1 MMKPFARPCLTL
13 VAALVTVACGVPESQ
28 STRAASDAG
37 SAPSGGGETLE
48 HQFTIVTSLG
58 TLKVELDAVNAPL
71 SVANFEQYADDG
83 FYDGS
88 DGNGATVFHRVIS
101 GFMIQGGGI
110 SESGSDKRTRAPIAI
125 ESDNGLSNARGTLA
139 MARTND
145 PNSATSQFFINHIDN
160 APLDY
165 VSPANPGYTVF
176 GEVIEG
182 LEVLDAIAA
191 VETDGRDRPLTPVVI
206 ESVTRTEP

>member
-1 MMKPFARPCLTL
+1 MKIFARPWLAL
-13 VAALVTVACGVPESQ
+13 VATLVTVACGAPESQ
-28 STRAASDAG
+28 GTRTVADAG
-37 SAPSGGGETLE
+37 SEPSGGGETLE
-48 HQFTIVTSLG
+48 HQFTIVTTLG
-58 TLKVELDAVNAPL
+58 TLKVQLDAVNAPL
-71 SVANFEQYADDG
+71 TVANFEQYADDG

-88 DGNGATVFHRVIS
+88 DGDGATVFHRVIS

-110 SESGSDKRTRAPIAI
+110 SESGGDKRTRAPIAI
-125 ESDNGLSNARGTLA
+125 ESDNGLSNTRGTLA

-145 PNSATSQFFINHIDN
+145 PNSATSQFFINHVDN
-160 APLDY
+160 DPLDY
-165 VSPANPGYTVF
+165 VSQGNPGYTVF

-206 ESVTRTEP
+206 ESVTRSEP

>member
-1 MMKPFARPCLTL
+1 MNRLAHPCVALFAVLSLT
-13 VAALVTVACGVPESQ
+13 ACGAPESQ
-28 STRAASDAG
+28 GTRTAADAG
-37 SAPSGGGETLE
+37 SEASGGGETLE

-58 TLKVELDAVNAPL
+58 TLKVQLDAVNAPL
-71 SVANFEQYADDG
+71 TVANFEQYADDG

-88 DGNGATVFHRVIS
+88 DGDGATVFHRVIS

-145 PNSATSQFFINHIDN
+145 PNSATSQFFINHVDN
-160 APLDY
+160 DPLDY
-165 VSPANPGYTVF
+165 VSQGNPGYAVF